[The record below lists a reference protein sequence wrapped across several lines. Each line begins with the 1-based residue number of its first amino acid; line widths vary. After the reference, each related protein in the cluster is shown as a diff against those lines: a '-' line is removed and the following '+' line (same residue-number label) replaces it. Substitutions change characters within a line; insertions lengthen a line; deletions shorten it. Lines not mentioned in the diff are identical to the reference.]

1 MRQQF
6 IAILLTQFLKIYN
19 PNQRLS
25 GASFIIQATCIDAI
39 GVASI
44 LSGIPLMLV
53 ILLMIAQGTYLIIDA
68 HRSFSQK

>member
-1 MRQQF
+1 MKSQN
-6 IAILLTQFLKIYN
+6 LT
-19 PNQRLS
+19 
-25 GASFIIQATCIDAI
+25 ATSFIIQATCIDAI